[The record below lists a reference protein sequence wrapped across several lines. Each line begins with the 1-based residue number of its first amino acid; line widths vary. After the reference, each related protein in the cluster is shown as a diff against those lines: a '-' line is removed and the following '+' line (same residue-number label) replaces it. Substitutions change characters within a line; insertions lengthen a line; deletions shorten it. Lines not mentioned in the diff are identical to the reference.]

1 MWPSGPQ
8 SKEDLRFPPIVFFSQ
23 VLTNAE
29 NYTCALDFILNLVAF
44 DFWRLVF
51 GHFPHSALVY
61 GHKKNSPEKKKN
73 YRTDFNT
80 IQMNKKERG
89 YSFPCILTPMN
100 ARIFHAAVNN
110 RSNYLI
116 PSEKIRWEKSL
127 KLVPAKYKKK
137 IYIHGINFSGKS

>member
-1 MWPSGPQ
+1 M
-8 SKEDLRFPPIVFFSQ
+8 LIFPIVLSF
-23 VLTNAE
+23 TAK
-29 NYTCALDFILNLVAF
+29 
-44 DFWRLVF
+44 
-51 GHFPHSALVY
+51 
-61 GHKKNSPEKKKN
+61 KKNSPEKKKN

-100 ARIFHAAVNN
+100 ARILHAAANN

-137 IYIHGINFSGKS
+137 FPSTE